1 MLKLDRLLLRE
12 FVFGAQDGIVST
24 LVVILALH
32 GNPSVMLAGLA
43 TTAAGTFSMGAGAY
57 LSARAE
63 ADVVSWRSA
72 GRIRTRIW
80 KPLRHATAMGV
91 SFGLASLVPVVA
103 YGVYSWAYSDGGM
116 TTVVI
121 TTVVSLLFLTM
132 VGVVKGLLV
141 GKSPWIN
148 GMEIL
153 IIGALSAALGYML
166 GYAFGLDQQI

>member
-32 GNPSVMLAGLA
+32 GAETGSVLLAGLA

-57 LSARAE
+57 LAARAE
-63 ADVVSWRSA
+63 ADVVSWRTA

-80 KPLRHATAMGV
+80 KPLRHATAMGI

-103 YGVYSWAYSDGGM
+103 YLLHSAHGT

-121 TTVVSLLFLTM
+121 TVGVSLLFLTM

-166 GYAFGLDQQI
+166 GYAFGA